1 MEYIYIDESGDLGKG
16 GSKYFI
22 IAGIK
27 VNNYRN
33 LDRLINKSRRNNKK
47 KIGKSNE
54 IKGTTIPPEIKKK
67 ILKSLNKID
76 YESFI
81 IVLNKK
87 DRYKINY
94 KNDNHLLYD
103 ILSSELAKLI
113 NISSSTE
120 VYVDRTRRNKQKI
133 ANYNEIFKKNL
144 NNPKNHPISIK
155 HVDSLKYKGV
165 QIADLIS
172 WSAYQSIENNND
184 EYIKIVKNKIMKTVY
199 ED

>member
-133 ANYNEIFKKNL
+133 ANYNEIFKK
-144 NNPKNHPISIK
+144 KFK
-155 HVDSLKYKGV
+155 
-165 QIADLIS
+165 
-172 WSAYQSIENNND
+172 
-184 EYIKIVKNKIMKTVY
+184 
-199 ED
+199 